1 MDKHLC
7 IHGHFYQ
14 PPREDP
20 WLAAIL
26 PEGSAAPSLNWNQRI
41 TRESYAPLARARRLD
56 GSGRIVEVLNCY
68 EWMSFNAGPTLL
80 GWMAAAAPDTVRLM
94 VEADRASLARL
105 GHGNA
110 MAQVYHHQ
118 ILPLAT
124 QLDKELEVSWAVD
137 DFQARFGRAPEGM
150 WLAEAAVDT
159 ATLEVLAAN
168 GISFTV
174 LAPRQAMAVA
184 PLEGGHWT
192 PLDQGTLDI
201 RQPYLV
207 KLPSGLSI
215 SVYFYDGPL
224 SQAVAFERLLAD
236 GEGFWR
242 RLSQAS
248 GPGLLTLATD
258 GETYGHHFTFGEMAL
273 AFVLDQARQGR
284 DGLTLTNF
292 AAHLAANPPTMQV
305 RLHEPSAWSCAHGV
319 ERWRSDCGCT
329 DGGHPGWHQ
338 RWRGPLRHALQRM
351 KDMADQHYFQRGA
364 SCFAD
369 PRSALTA
376 YGKVLAG
383 LTSQDAFAREHC
395 RKKLPAAEQAVAWKL
410 LAMQQWGLSSLAS
423 CAWFF
428 DEVSRIEPV
437 NALTFALR
445 AMELAERTGMSG
457 FEAEIM
463 PILRSAES
471 NLAEY
476 GNAETVWHKLVL
488 PRKESDASLTAQ
500 ALLTLWAEERLP
512 EAGQTAQADWPGVSV
527 AVTAESASGGTAAIS
542 WAHESGVDTVRYQ
555 WTPPGSGGDGVTG
568 GNGQDDPLGT
578 AVTVQGSLSGEE
590 THFLPGDLPVNKRQA
605 LADAFAIRAGDA
617 VWESAAGRMRFGVHL
632 VTEIQ
637 EAQATMT
644 LAQRWAG
651 MWASLAWSWLWGLD
665 LPAKRRELLLTF
677 LRQSSGCGYERAGL
691 MERVGARTLALASSP
706 APDWAALELMV
717 KRLRELGLPEE
728 WWAVQNLI
736 WDKQLHLGAGRTF
749 AALLGFSV

>member
-80 GWMAAAAPDTVRLM
+80 GWMAAADPDTVRLM

-174 LAPRQAMAVA
+174 LAPGQAMAVA
-184 PLEGGHWT
+184 PLEDGHWT
-192 PLDQGTLDI
+192 PVDQGTLDI

-215 SVYFYDGPL
+215 SVFFYDGPL

-242 RLSQAS
+242 RLSQAA

-292 AAHLAANPPTMQV
+292 GAHLAANPPAMQV

-338 RWRGPLRHALQRM
+338 RWRGPLRQTLQRM
-351 KDMADQHYFQRGA
+351 KDMADQHYFKRGA
-364 SCFAD
+364 SFFAD
-369 PRSALTA
+369 PRAALTA

-383 LTSQDAFAREHC
+383 LTSQDAFAREHF
-395 RKKLPAAEQAVAWKL
+395 RKKLPADGQAVAWKL

-476 GNAETVWHKLVL
+476 GNAEGVWRMLVQ
-488 PRKESDASLTAQ
+488 PRKESEASLTAQ
-500 ALLTLWAEERLP
+500 ALLTLWGEERLP
-512 EAGQTAQADWPGVSV
+512 APGQTAQAAWPGVSV
-527 AVTAESASGGTAAIS
+527 AVTAETATAGTAAIS
-542 WAHESGVDTVRYQ
+542 WSLESGVDTVRYQ
-555 WTPPGSGGDGVTG
+555 WTPPSDAQHDPLAAVVTVTG
-568 GNGQDDPLGT
+568 PG
-578 AVTVQGSLSGEE
+578 GE
-590 THFLPGDLPVNKRQA
+590 TRFTPGDLPVNKRQA
-605 LADAFAIRAGDA
+605 LADAFAIRASDA
-617 VWESAAGRMRFGVHL
+617 VWEAAASRMRFGVHL
-632 VTEIQ
+632 VTEHQ
-637 EAQATMT
+637 EAQTTMT
-644 LAQRWAG
+644 LAPRWAG

-691 MERVGARTLALASSP
+691 VERVTARTLNEVSSP
-706 APDWAALELMV
+706 APDWAALERMV

-736 WDKQLHLGAGRTF
+736 WDNKLHLGEGRAF
-749 AALLGFSV
+749 AALLGFAV